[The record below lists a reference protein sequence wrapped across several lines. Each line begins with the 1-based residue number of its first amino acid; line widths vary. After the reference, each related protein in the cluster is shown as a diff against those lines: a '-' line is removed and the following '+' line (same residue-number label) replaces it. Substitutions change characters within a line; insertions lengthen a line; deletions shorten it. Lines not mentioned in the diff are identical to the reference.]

1 MSTTHPTTT
10 LVEVD
15 TRRRVTLGRAA
26 THDRYIVREEAHG
39 VLVLEPAVVISA
51 AQAALNAHPEVAAA
65 IVDSIDNR
73 ERGVPRVRR
82 AR

>member
-1 MSTTHPTTT
+1 MSTITPTGN

-15 TRRRVTLGRAA
+15 ARRRVSLGRVA

-65 IVDSIDNR
+65 IIDSIDNR
-73 ERGVPRVRR
+73 DRGVPRVRR